1 MQGNPSP
8 ISSAKKGSQSVLE
21 KPGSELEF
29 EQLLRWIQRRFA
41 VPIAGLSY
49 LNGGSEKIKLAF
61 GLAVRDIPLERSV
74 GLQYLKDSDWVVQT
88 DCASVPELA
97 TNPLVCGE
105 PFFRFY
111 AAISIGFSADG
122 NGNAFLFLAD
132 TKAREWA
139 SEELQELKEFGQM
152 GRVILDL
159 QELRQPQTQPELKAQ
174 DSREQTA
181 SPGLSTELV
190 LEQNARLLNFS
201 YIVSHNLR
209 AHTSNIRAILSYLD
223 EIEDPD
229 EKEEMI
235 DHLKKISDLLDD
247 SILQLNQL
255 ASIQRN
261 INIEIKPISLYQVLE
276 HNAALVAKSLQKEE
290 GLLENLIPP
299 ETEVRFNPAYL
310 DSLFLNFLTNAIQ
323 YRHPD
328 RRPEIKAWI
337 QTIPGYTILTFS
349 DNGMGIDLKRHGKK
363 LFSMYGTLNP
373 GKKGK
378 GLGLFM
384 VKNQVEALRGK
395 IEVESIAGTGTQF
408 HVYFNAN
415 L

>member
-1 MQGNPSP
+1 MPEQHPLFSP
-8 ISSAKKGSQSVLE
+8 NTALGSSPLA
-21 KPGSELEF
+21 KPGSGLEF
-29 EQLLRWIQRRFA
+29 DQLLRWMQGRFQ
-41 VPIAGLSY
+41 VPMAGVSY
-49 LNGGSEKIKLAF
+49 LTSDREVIKTTLGF
-61 GLAVRDIPLERSV
+61 SLREIPLERSL
-74 GLQYLKDSDWVVQT
+74 GFQLLALTEFTFQA
-88 DCASVPELA
+88 DCASVPELSRH
-97 TNPLVCGE
+97 PLVSGE

-111 AAISIGFSADG
+111 AAIPIGFSEDG
-122 NGNAFLFLAD
+122 HCNAFLFLAD
-132 TKAREWA
+132 PKPREWTR
-139 SEELQELKEFGQM
+139 EEIHEFREFGRMGQVVMELQA
-152 GRVILDL
+152 
-159 QELRQPQTQPELKAQ
+159 LRQQQNLGISTNG
-174 DSREQTA
+174 EQEKKEGGV
-181 SPGLSTELV
+181 GLSTELV

-223 EIEDPD
+223 EIEDPS

-235 DHLKKISDLLDD
+235 EHLKKISDLLDD

-261 INIEIKPISLYQVLE
+261 VNIEIKPLSLHQVLE
-276 HNAALVAKSLQKEE
+276 HNAALVAKSLQREE
-290 GLLENLIPP
+290 GILENQIPP

-310 DSLFLNFLTNAIQ
+310 DSLFQNFLTNAIN

-328 RRPEIKAWI
+328 RRPEIKVWV
-337 QTIPGYTILTFS
+337 QQVPGYTILTFA
-349 DNGMGIDLKRHGKK
+349 DNGLGIDLKRHGKK
-363 LFSMYGTLNP
+363 IFSMYGTLGP

-395 IEVESIAGTGTQF
+395 IEVESIPGTGTQF
-408 HVYFNAN
+408 HVYFHAN